1 MFCSRTYRDDKS
13 ERLIATQLTLG
24 ESDIELRWRPAE
36 GHAIDE
42 RALGATA
49 LEMLALLRSRLEGAI
64 AANPAIQTALE
75 PLDLLPHEAPS
86 PLSAMLIASRASGTG
101 PMAAVAGAIAEALGR
116 ELLARFPIEELV
128 VENGGDLWFK
138 ADRPLRVRIDAG
150 LSSLSGKL
158 ALVIPAG
165 SWGCACSSA
174 RVGPS
179 LSFGNAD
186 AAVVVHRE
194 AALADALATALGN
207 RIKRDEDLETAVNDL
222 WQSPMREEGLSGVL
236 AIKGARLAAA
246 GNIRLEPLAP
256 NGHFDAH

>member
-1 MFCSRTYRDDKS
+1 MFSSRSYRDSRS
-13 ERLIATQLTLG
+13 ERLIATQLALG
-24 ESDIELRWRPAE
+24 ESDIELRWRP
-36 GHAIDE
+36 E
-42 RALGATA
+42 RGQA
-49 LEMLALLRSRLEGAI
+49 LENSEVETAARDILFLLRSRLEGAI
-64 AANPAIQTALE
+64 ATNPAIQTALE
-75 PLDLLPHEAPS
+75 PLDILPHEAPS
-86 PLSAMLIASRASGTG
+86 PLSAMLRASIASGTG

-138 ADRPLRVRIDAG
+138 ADSPLRVRVDAG

-158 ALVIPAG
+158 ALVLPAG

-186 AAVVVHRE
+186 AALVIHRD

-222 WQSPMREEGLSGVL
+222 WQSPLREEGLSGVL
-236 AIKGARLAAA
+236 AIKGPRLAAA
-246 GNIRLEPLAP
+246 GNIRIEPLAP